1 MSPQV
6 FAPAAPLAS
15 LLMHIMALRLDGG
28 EFHLPASLSPGLVL
42 YVRGGVTVFDADGV
56 AWRRPRCELA
66 GAFMAPRRAVADAG
80 TLVLSVMLRPGMLRQ
95 ALGIS
100 AWAPDGPGPALEQL
114 ADPARLARLLAA
126 MDAERPLAEYV
137 ELLQQFLLETLDW
150 RSAAGFGAALL
161 AVRQKIFLPV
171 VEIASWF
178 GLGER
183 QLERRVQQT
192 YGLSLRDVRRVSRF
206 GFALRRLLRQGAA
219 GGLAALAHDAG
230 YFDQPHM
237 VRDFRELAG
246 LAPAQLLARAAGSDP
261 AYWVYRIAPDDFD
274 KLFFQ
279 FD

>member
-1 MSPQV
+1 MPPQV
-6 FAPAAPLAS
+6 FAPAAPLAP
-15 LLMHIMALRLDGG
+15 LLMHIMALRLDGC

-42 YVRGGVTVFDADGV
+42 YVRGGVSVLDPAGM
-56 AWRRPRCELA
+56 AWRRPRFELA
-66 GAFMAPRRAVADAG
+66 GAFMAPRRALADPG
-80 TLVLSVMLRPGMLRQ
+80 TLVLTVLLRPGMLRQ
-95 ALGIS
+95 ALGIP
-100 AWAPDGPGPALEQL
+100 AWAPDSVGPALEQL
-114 ADPARLARLLAA
+114 VDPARLARLLAA

-150 RSAAGFGAALL
+150 RSVAGFGAALL

-183 QLERRVQQT
+183 QLERRVLQT
-192 YGLSLRDVRRVSRF
+192 FGLSLRDVRRVSRF

-246 LAPAQLLARAAGSDP
+246 LAPAQLLAQAAGSDP
-261 AYWVYRIAPDDFD
+261 AYWLYRIAPDDFD

>member
-1 MSPQV
+1 MFAIPEFVKAQRVEVLGKFQVALNDMVMV
-6 FAPAAPLAS
+6 FAFAPIVG
-15 LLMHIMALRLDGG
+15 LLLG
-28 EFHLPASLSPGLVL
+28 LSAIVVP
-42 YVRGGVTVFDADGV
+42 
-56 AWRRPRCELA
+56 W
-66 GAFMAPRRAVADAG
+66 G

-183 QLERRVQQT
+183 PDEILFGEILALGGTALGRRVH
-192 YGLSLRDVRRVSRF
+192 VR
-206 GFALRRLLRQGAA
+206 
-219 GGLAALAHDAG
+219 
-230 YFDQPHM
+230 
-237 VRDFRELAG
+237 
-246 LAPAQLLARAAGSDP
+246 
-261 AYWVYRIAPDDFD
+261 
-274 KLFFQ
+274 
-279 FD
+279 